1 MGGETSAMAF
11 KELLEQDVKN
21 AFLNPKEFGEVHI
34 VEGREMVIVIDDH
47 ELLEHQRKAGQCL
60 DGIYDKQRLIYVAAE
75 DIGALPAQGSFFTID
90 DESYTVM
97 DAVAEGDIYAITVGA
112 NGNI

>member
-1 MGGETSAMAF
+1 MNKRMGF
-11 KELLEQDVKN
+11 KELLQQDVKN
-21 AFLNPKEFGEVHI
+21 VFLNPAEFGEAHT

-47 ELLEHQRKAGQCL
+47 ELLEHQRKTGQCL

-75 DIGALPAQGSFFTID
+75 DIGPLPAQGSFFTID
-90 DESYTVM
+90 NESYTVV
-97 DAVAEGDIYAITVGA
+97 DAVAEGDIYAITIGA